1 MNAKPN
7 PPYDSPGS
15 AAEPACPQL
24 LVRWG
29 NSRREFLSNLAE
41 LLVLRNPLLPRPT
54 SDAPFASVFIREHNF
69 LRGIVWSLALHT
81 VLAYVLFAI
90 HVLTFT
96 AVTVASPLRS
106 ARISYYSISE
116 FLPALQRAET
126 LSAPAPETRKAAPD
140 RRSEVT
146 SDRTSQTVL
155 AKQEILLVATDAAP
169 GRQVLITPIRDHIA
183 VLPPLP
189 SLVATAPKPLLEVPL
204 EVVAPRQRPKLPMEV
219 APPVA
224 NLPVAAALHLPER
237 AHTVAAPQSTNI
249 GAIDISPATP
259 PARPPKLSLPQ
270 IATVQAP
277 QPPSP
282 PPPEETKAPPSP
294 PAKAEEIPLLA
305 LTTKPIEV
313 QGPIDVP
320 LAVHKAHLEASPKG
334 REDAGEA
341 VKPAPA
347 QPTPDAAPSA
357 ASAGKNAET
366 QKPEETLVAR
376 VSSPL
381 VPSAPSATIVVAGV
395 AKPPA
400 PSLRSLM
407 ATAGTELTRPQAAP
421 NVLLP
426 QSIRPEPGSV
436 DAAVFGRRGYH
447 VLTVNLPN
455 MTSVAGSWEIHFSEL
470 GPAEDTPGTAPPASA
485 QGISPPSENSVQ
497 LHGFSAI
504 RTVDPAYPA
513 DLRREGIEGVVMLYA
528 VIHADGSVSNIKVM
542 SGVDQRLDASAAA
555 AFAKWRFQPA
565 LKNGQAVELE
575 AVAKVPFRLRRL
587 TF

>member
-1 MNAKPN
+1 MNAQPN
-7 PPYDSPGS
+7 PPGNSPGP

-29 NSRREFLSNLAE
+29 NSRREFLSNLSE
-41 LLVLRNPLLPRPT
+41 LPVLRNPLLPRPT
-54 SDAPFASVFIREHNF
+54 SDAPFTSVFIREHNF

-81 VLAYVLFAI
+81 VLAYVIFAI

-126 LSAPAPETRKAAPD
+126 LSAPAPETRKAAPQ
-140 RRSEVT
+140 RRSEAKG
-146 SDRTSQTVL
+146 DRTRQPAL
-155 AKQEILLVATDAAP
+155 AKQEILSVATDAAP

-204 EVVAPRQRPKLPMEV
+204 EVVAPRQRPRLPMEV

-224 NLPVAAALHLPER
+224 NLPVAAALQLPER
-237 AHTVAAPQSTNI
+237 AHTLAPPQSSNI
-249 GAIDISPATP
+249 GAVDISPATP
-259 PARPPKLSLPQ
+259 PSRPPKLSLPQ
-270 IATVQAP
+270 PVVVVK
-277 QPPSP
+277 PPSP
-282 PPPEETKAPPSP
+282 SVHEEVKPPPLP

-320 LAVHKAHLEASPKG
+320 LAVHKAQLEASPKG

-341 VKPAPA
+341 IKPAPA
-347 QPTPDAAPSA
+347 QSAPGAAPSA
-357 ASAGKNAET
+357 AAAGKNAET
-366 QKPEETLVAR
+366 QKPEETLVAK

-381 VPSAPSATIVVAGV
+381 VPSAPSATIVVVGV

-407 ATAGTELTRPQAAP
+407 ASAGTELARPRAAP

-470 GPAEDTPGTAPPASA
+470 GPPEDTSATAQPASA
-485 QGISPPSENSVQ
+485 QGSSQPSENSVQ

-513 DLRREGIEGVVMLYA
+513 DLMREGVEGVVMLYA

-555 AFAKWRFQPA
+555 AFARWRFQPA
-565 LKNGQAVELE
+565 LKNGKAVELE